1 MTGRTNADQV
11 QARPVA
17 MLRYRPGVAGETSR
31 IVHLV
36 PLPPGPGEM
45 GAAEVALCGA
55 LLCLGQVEAVTPGE
69 GVPCSLCLI
78 SHVSAG
84 PPPPADLPASA
95 PSADIT
101 SSDGRPLAAVV
112 GYRVWGWPVTLR
124 GDGVWLSLERDAV
137 ALVVPVPLA
146 ERVTAIL
153 HQRRC
158 PPLVLVHPDT
168 PAHRMLLAGE
178 PYGVGLPWP
187 TGVYR
192 ASGAVSL
199 PPTKTAR
206 GPVSWVSPPE
216 ADALRL
222 CREVDVFGAL
232 HTALRGP
239 PR

>member
-1 MTGRTNADQV
+1 MTSRTNADQV
-11 QARPVA
+11 WARPVVL
-17 MLRYRPGVAGETSR
+17 LRYRPGVAGETSR

-36 PLPPGPGEM
+36 PLPLGAGEM
-45 GAAEVALCGA
+45 DAVGVAFCGA

-78 SHVSAG
+78 SHVSVG
-84 PPPPADLPASA
+84 PSPPADLPAPA
-95 PSADIT
+95 PPADIT
-101 SSDGRPLAAVV
+101 SSDGRPLAAAVA
-112 GYRVWGWPVTLR
+112 YRVWGWPVTLR
-124 GDGVWLSLERDAV
+124 GDQVWLSLEPDTV
-137 ALVVPVPLA
+137 ALVVPVLLA
-146 ERVTAIL
+146 EQVTAIL
-153 HQRRC
+153 NQRRC

-168 PAHRMLLAGE
+168 PERRVLLAGE

-187 TGVYR
+187 SEVRRVGGT
-192 ASGAVSL
+192 VSL

-206 GPVSWVSPPE
+206 GPVSWVYPPE

-232 HTALRGP
+232 RTALRGP

>member
-1 MTGRTNADQV
+1 MWGVAVPGSGGGGHPRRRRSLLAVPYQPRQRRTAATGRS
-11 QARPVA
+11 PG
-17 MLRYRPGVAGETSR
+17 LR
-31 IVHLV
+31 
-36 PLPPGPGEM
+36 
-45 GAAEVALCGA
+45 AL
-55 LLCLGQVEAVTPGE
+55 
-69 GVPCSLCLI
+69 
-78 SHVSAG
+78 
-84 PPPPADLPASA
+84 
-95 PSADIT
+95 ADIT

-146 ERVTAIL
+146 EQVTAIL